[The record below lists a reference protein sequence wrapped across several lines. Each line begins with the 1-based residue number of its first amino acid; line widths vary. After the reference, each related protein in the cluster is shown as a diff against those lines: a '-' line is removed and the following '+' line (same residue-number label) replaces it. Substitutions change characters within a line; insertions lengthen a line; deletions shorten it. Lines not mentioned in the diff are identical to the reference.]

1 MYESE
6 SYDLIIVGAGP
17 GGHAAAEHAARWGAR
32 VAVIEKNQWGG
43 TCTHRGCIPT
53 KALLACSRQYMNLK
67 KLKRLGI
74 SAGEAKVDFAA
85 IKRHQR
91 QMVTISAKG
100 VAQSLEDAGVGLKA
114 GEGHLISSREVEWI
128 SLEGE
133 RHQLTANNI
142 IIAWGSEPL
151 LPRSFQTSG
160 KILTSDGFLALDT
173 LPESVIIVGGSFI
186 GIEIATFLAEL
197 GAKVTIVELLD
208 GLLPHEDREADDL
221 IRHDLIRLG
230 VAIHTSTR
238 MEAIEETSNGVL
250 LKANQNAKPLE
261 LTADC
266 VLMCTGRKPLLHAE
280 ELNHCGILYD
290 QKGIS
295 VDDRQMTNVQGIYAV
310 GDVTGGIM
318 LAHRA
323 MQQGRSVASYLY
335 GDRSIAYADD
345 AVPSVVYTH
354 PNVARVGITEKRA
367 GELGLKVEI
376 KRVEYGAN
384 IMARTELKGNGFVK
398 AVFCGDRLMGVTIVG
413 DDAGELIASMSLA
426 VANRMGKKELNNW
439 IIPHPSLSEILHVL

>member
-1 MYESE
+1 MSK
-6 SYDLIIVGAGP
+6 SYDLIIIGGGP

-53 KALLACSRQYMNLK
+53 KALLACSRQYINLK

-74 SAGEAKVDFAA
+74 SVGEAKVDFTA

-91 QMVTISAKG
+91 QMVTLSTKG
-100 VAQSLEDAGVGLKA
+100 VEQSLKDAGVDLKA
-114 GEGHLISSREVEWI
+114 GEGHLISSREVEWT
-128 SLEGE
+128 SLQGE
-133 RHQLTANNI
+133 RQHLTADNT

-151 LPRSFQTSG
+151 LPHGFQTSQR
-160 KILTSDGFLALDT
+160 ILTSDGFLALET
-173 LPESVIIVGGSFI
+173 LPASIITVGGGFI

-197 GAKVTIVELLD
+197 GVNVTIVELLD

-238 MEAIEETSNGVL
+238 MEAIEETSNGVS
-250 LKANQNAKPLE
+250 LKALQNAKQLE

-266 VLMCTGRKPLLHAE
+266 VLMCTGRKPLLHTE
-280 ELNHCGILYD
+280 ELNRCSILYD
-290 QKGIS
+290 EKGIS
-295 VDDRQMTNVQGIYAV
+295 VDDRQMTNVRGIYAV

-323 MQQGRSVASYLY
+323 MQQGRAVASYLY
-335 GDRSIAYADD
+335 GDRSITYRDD
-345 AVPSVVYTH
+345 AVPYVVYTH
-354 PNVARVGITEKRA
+354 PNVARVGLTEKRA

-398 AVFCGDRLMGVTIVG
+398 AVFCGDSLIGVTIVG
-413 DDAGELIASMSLA
+413 DDAGELIAPMSLA
-426 VANRMGKKELNNW
+426 VGNRMGKNALRNW
-439 IIPHPSLSEILHVL
+439 IIPHPSLSEILNVL

>member
-1 MYESE
+1 VSDT
-6 SYDLIIVGAGP
+6 YDLIIIGAGP
-17 GGHAAAEHAARWGAR
+17 GGHAAAEHAARLGAR

-74 SAGEAKVDFAA
+74 SAGEARVDFAA

-91 QMVTISAKG
+91 QMVTLSAKG
-100 VAQSLEDAGVGLKA
+100 VQQSLEDAGVDLKA
-114 GEGHLISSREVEWI
+114 GEGHVVSPREVELM
-128 SLEGE
+128 SLQGQ
-133 RHQLTANNI
+133 RHHLTADNI

-151 LPRSFQTSG
+151 LPHGFQTSS
-160 KILTSDGFLALDT
+160 KVLTSDGFLVLET
-173 LPESVIIVGGSFI
+173 LPETIIIVGGGFI

-197 GAKVTIVELLD
+197 GVNVTIVELLD
-208 GLLPHEDREADDL
+208 GLLPYEDREADDL
-221 IRHDLIRLG
+221 IRNDLIRLG

-238 MEAIEETSNGVL
+238 MEAIQETSNGVS
-250 LKANQNAKPLE
+250 LKANQNAKQLE

-266 VLMCTGRKPLLHAE
+266 VLMCTGRKPLLHTE
-280 ELNHCGILYD
+280 ELNRCSILYD

-295 VDDRQMTNVQGIYAV
+295 VDDRQMTNVRGIYAV

-323 MQQGRSVASYLY
+323 IQQGRSVASYLY
-335 GDRSIAYADD
+335 GDHSITYRDG

-354 PNVARVGITEKRA
+354 PNVARVGLTEKQA
-367 GELGLKVEI
+367 VELGLKVET

-384 IMARTELKGNGFVK
+384 IMARTELKGNGFLK
-398 AVFCGDRLMGVTIVG
+398 AVFCGDILIGVTIVG

-426 VANRMGKKELNNW
+426 VANRMGKKELKNW

>member
-1 MYESE
+1 MSDT
-6 SYDLIIVGAGP
+6 YDLIIIGAGP
-17 GGHAAAEHAARWGAR
+17 GGYAAAEHAARWGAR

-53 KALLACSRQYMNLK
+53 KALLACSGQYMNLK

-74 SAGEAKVDFAA
+74 SAGEARVDFAA

-91 QMVTISAKG
+91 QMITISAKG
-100 VAQSLEDAGVGLKA
+100 VQQSLEDAGIDMKV
-114 GEGHLISSREVEWI
+114 GEGHVISSEEVEWM
-128 SLEGE
+128 SLQGQ
-133 RHQLTANNI
+133 RHRLTADNI

-151 LPRSFQTSG
+151 LPLGFQTSG
-160 KILTSDGFLALDT
+160 KILTSDGFLVLET
-173 LPESVIIVGGSFI
+173 LPETIIIVGGSFI

-197 GAKVTIVELLD
+197 GVKVTIVELLD
-208 GLLPHEDREADDL
+208 GLLPCEDREADDL

-230 VAIHTSTR
+230 VAIYTSTR
-238 MEAIEETSNGVL
+238 METIEETRNGVS
-250 LKANQNAKPLE
+250 LKAVQDARQIE
-261 LTADC
+261 LSADC
-266 VLMCTGRKPLLHAE
+266 VLMCTGRRPLLNID
-280 ELNHCGILYD
+280 ELNRCGIIYD

-295 VDDRQMTNVQGIYAV
+295 VDEHQMTNVRGIYAV

-323 MQQGRSVASYLY
+323 IQQGRSVASHLY
-335 GDRSIAYADD
+335 GDRSVAYRED

-354 PNVARVGITEKRA
+354 PNVARVGLTEKQA
-367 GELGLKVEI
+367 GELGLEVETR
-376 KRVEYGAN
+376 RVEYGAN
-384 IMARTELKGNGFVK
+384 IMARTELKGNGFLK
-398 AVFCGDRLMGVTIVG
+398 AVFSGDSLIGVTIVG

-426 VANRMGKKELNNW
+426 VGNRLGKKELKNW

>member
-1 MYESE
+1 MAET
-6 SYDLIIVGAGP
+6 YDLVIIGAGP
-17 GGHAAAEHAARWGAR
+17 GGHAAAEHAAKWGAR
-32 VAVIEKNQWGG
+32 VTVIEKNQWGG

-53 KALLACSRQYMNLK
+53 KALLACSRQFMNLK

-74 SAGEAKVDFAA
+74 SAGEARADFAA

-91 QMVTISAKG
+91 QMVTLSAKG
-100 VAQSLEDAGVGLKA
+100 VEQSLEDAGVGMKA
-114 GEGHLISSREVEWI
+114 GEGHIISSREVEWI
-128 SLEGE
+128 SLRGE
-133 RHQLTANNI
+133 KHHLTTDNI

-151 LPRSFQTSG
+151 MPHGFETSDR
-160 KILTSDGFLALDT
+160 ILTSDDFLALET
-173 LPESVIIVGGSFI
+173 LPDTVIIVGGGFI

-197 GAKVTIVELLD
+197 GVNVTIVELLD

-221 IRHDLIRLG
+221 IRRDLIRLG

-238 MEAIEETSNGVL
+238 MDVISETSNGVL
-250 LKANQNAKPLE
+250 LKADQYAKPLE

-266 VLMCTGRKPLLHAE
+266 VLMCTGRKPLLHTE
-280 ELNHCGILYD
+280 ELNRCGILYD
-290 QKGIS
+290 QKGIY
-295 VDDRQMTNVQGIYAV
+295 VDDHQMTNVRGIYAV

-323 MQQGRSVASYLY
+323 MQQGRSVASHLY
-335 GDRSIAYADD
+335 GDRSITYWDD
-345 AVPSVVYTH
+345 AVPCVVYTH
-354 PNVARVGITEKRA
+354 PNVARVGLTEKRA

-384 IMARTELKGNGFVK
+384 IMARTELKGSGFIK
-398 AVFCGDRLMGVTIVG
+398 AVFCGDRLIGVTIVG

-426 VANRMGKKELNNW
+426 VANRLGKKELKNW
-439 IIPHPSLSEILHVL
+439 IIPHPSLSEILQVL

>member
-1 MYESE
+1 MTEA
-6 SYDLIIVGAGP
+6 YDLIILGAGP
-17 GGHAAAEHAARWGAR
+17 GGHAAAEHAARCGAK

-53 KALLACSRQYMNLK
+53 KALLACSRQFMNLK

-74 SAGEAKVDFAA
+74 SAGEAKMDFAA
-85 IKRHQR
+85 MKRHQR
-91 QMVTISAKG
+91 QMVTLSAKG
-100 VAQSLEDAGVGLKA
+100 VQQSLEDAGVDMKA
-114 GEGHLISSREVEWI
+114 GEGHLISSREVEWM
-128 SLEGE
+128 SLEGQG
-133 RHQLTANNI
+133 HHLTADNI

-151 LPRSFQTSG
+151 LPHGFQTSQR
-160 KILTSDGFLALDT
+160 ILTSEGFLMFEA
-173 LPESVIIVGGSFI
+173 LPEAVIIVGGGFI

-197 GAKVTIVELLD
+197 GVNVTIVELLD
-208 GLLPHEDREADDL
+208 ELLPHEDREADDL

-238 MEAIEETSNGVL
+238 MEAIQETPSGVL
-250 LKANQNAKPLE
+250 LKANQTAKQLE

-266 VLMCTGRKPLLHAE
+266 VLMCTGRKPLLHTE
-280 ELNHCGILYD
+280 ELNQCSILYD

-295 VDDRQMTNVQGIYAV
+295 VDDRQMTNVPGIYAV

-335 GDRSIAYADD
+335 GDSSITYRDD
-345 AVPSVVYTH
+345 AVPSVIYTH
-354 PNVARVGITEKRA
+354 PNVARVGLTEKQA

-398 AVFCGDRLMGVTIVG
+398 AVLCGDRLIGVTIVG
-413 DDAGELIASMSLA
+413 EDAGELIASMSLA
-426 VANRMGKKELNNW
+426 VANRMGKKELKNW

>member
-1 MYESE
+1 MFSDT
-6 SYDLIIVGAGP
+6 YDLIIIGAGP

-53 KALLACSRQYMNLK
+53 KALLACSRQFMNLK

-74 SAGEAKVDFAA
+74 STGEARVDFAA

-91 QMVTISAKG
+91 QMVTLSAKG
-100 VAQSLEDAGVGLKA
+100 VQQSLEDAGVELKA
-114 GEGHLISSREVEWI
+114 GEGHVISSREVEWM
-128 SLEGE
+128 SLQGQ
-133 RHQLTANNI
+133 RHCLTADNI

-151 LPRSFQTSG
+151 LPHGFQTSHR
-160 KILTSDGFLALDT
+160 ILTSDGFLALET
-173 LPESVIIVGGSFI
+173 LPEAIIIVGGGFI

-197 GAKVTIVELLD
+197 GVRVTIVELLD

-238 MEAIEETSNGVL
+238 MEAIEETSSGVS
-250 LKANQNAKPLE
+250 LKANQNAKHIE

-266 VLMCTGRKPLLHAE
+266 VLMCTGRKPLLHTE
-280 ELNHCGILYD
+280 ELNRCSILYD

-295 VDDRQMTNVQGIYAV
+295 VDDRQMTNVRGIYAV

-323 MQQGRSVASYLY
+323 IQQGRSVASHLY
-335 GDRSIAYADD
+335 GDRSVTYRED

-354 PNVARVGITEKRA
+354 PNVARVGLTEKQA
-367 GELGLKVEI
+367 GALGLKVET

-384 IMARTELKGNGFVK
+384 IMARTELKGNGFLK
-398 AVFCGDRLMGVTIVG
+398 AVFCGDSLIGVTIVG

-426 VANRMGKKELNNW
+426 VANRMGKKELKNW
-439 IIPHPSLSEILHVL
+439 IIPHPSLSEILHML

>member
-1 MYESE
+1 MSE
-6 SYDLIIVGAGP
+6 TYDLIIIGAGP
-17 GGHAAAEHAARWGAR
+17 GGHGAAEHAAKWGAR

-53 KALLACSRQYMNLK
+53 KALLACSRQFMNLK

-74 SAGEAKVDFAA
+74 SAGEAMVDFTA

-100 VAQSLEDAGVGLKA
+100 VQQSLEDAGVAMKA
-114 GEGHLISSREVEWI
+114 GEGHVISSREVEWM
-128 SLEGE
+128 SLQGE
-133 RHQLTANNI
+133 RHRLTADNV

-151 LPRSFQTSG
+151 LPPGFQTSQR
-160 KILTSDGFLALDT
+160 ILTSDGFLALET
-173 LPESVIIVGGSFI
+173 LPEAVIIVGGGFI

-197 GAKVTIVELLD
+197 GVNVTIVELLD
-208 GLLPHEDREADDL
+208 GLLPHEEREADDL

-238 MEAIEETSNGVL
+238 MEEIQETSSGVS
-250 LKANQNAKPLE
+250 LKANQNAKHIE

-266 VLMCTGRKPLLHAE
+266 VLMCTGRKPLLHTD
-280 ELNHCGILYD
+280 ELNRCGILHD

-295 VDDRQMTNVQGIYAV
+295 VDERQMTNARGIYAV

-323 MQQGRSVASYLY
+323 IQQGRSVASYLY
-335 GDRSIAYADD
+335 GDRSITYSND

-354 PNVARVGITEKRA
+354 PNVARVGLTEKQA
-367 GELGLKVEI
+367 GALGLKVET

-384 IMARTELKGNGFVK
+384 IMARTELKGNGFLK
-398 AVFCGDRLMGVTIVG
+398 AVFSGDSLIGVTIVG

-426 VANRMGKKELNNW
+426 VANRMGKKELKNW

>member
-1 MYESE
+1 MSDT
-6 SYDLIIVGAGP
+6 YDLIIIGAGP

-53 KALLACSRQYMNLK
+53 KALLACSGQYMNLK

-74 SAGEAKVDFAA
+74 SAGEARVDFAA

-91 QMVTISAKG
+91 QMITISAKG
-100 VAQSLEDAGVGLKA
+100 VQQSLEDAGIDMKA
-114 GEGHLISSREVEWI
+114 GEGHVISSGEVEWM
-128 SLEGE
+128 SLQGQ
-133 RHQLTANNI
+133 RHRLTADNI
-142 IIAWGSEPL
+142 IIAWGSEPS
-151 LPRSFQTSG
+151 LPLGFQTSG
-160 KILTSDGFLALDT
+160 KIMTSDGFLVLET
-173 LPESVIIVGGSFI
+173 LPETIIIVGGSFI

-197 GAKVTIVELLD
+197 GVKVTIVELLD
-208 GLLPHEDREADDL
+208 GLLPCEDREADDL

-230 VAIHTSTR
+230 VAIYTSTR
-238 MEAIEETSNGVL
+238 METIEETRNGVS
-250 LKANQNAKPLE
+250 LKAVQDARQIE
-261 LTADC
+261 LSADC
-266 VLMCTGRKPLLHAE
+266 VLMCTGRRPLLNID
-280 ELNHCGILYD
+280 ELNRCGIIYD

-295 VDDRQMTNVQGIYAV
+295 VDEHQMTNVRGIYAV

-323 MQQGRSVASYLY
+323 IQQGRSVASHLY
-335 GDRSIAYADD
+335 GDRSVAYRED

-354 PNVARVGITEKRA
+354 PNVARVGLTEKQA
-367 GELGLKVEI
+367 GELGLEVETR
-376 KRVEYGAN
+376 RVEYGAN
-384 IMARTELKGNGFVK
+384 IMARTELKRNGFLK
-398 AVFCGDRLMGVTIVG
+398 AVFSGDSLIGVTIVG

-426 VANRMGKKELNNW
+426 VGNRMGKKELKNW